1 MNIKGIIL
9 LLFICLLANFSCSSQ
24 RQSKD
29 SEIEAKQIESNYPI
43 VIKGSISKERV
54 YEIIFPL
61 VFMINKN
68 VSEDIVIF
76 SSEFTYNGKYGIKKS
91 FLYDVY
97 PLSPEG
103 KALSDKYET
112 LNHSPKEY
120 VYWVSYEPNK
130 TQGTEN
136 LIHPYLDLMKGQGKN
151 TIHIESIQ
159 ELKKTN
165 PAFLEGFLGNDSI
178 AIGYLINEKR
188 NVRYTVLPV
197 EIR

>member
-9 LLFICLLANFSCSSQ
+9 LFICLLVNFSCSSQ
-24 RQSKD
+24 RQNKD

-43 VIKGSISKERV
+43 VIKGSISKGRV

-68 VSEDIVIF
+68 VFEDIVIY
-76 SSEFTYNGKYGIKKS
+76 SSEFTYNGKYGIKKG
-91 FLYDVY
+91 FLYKY

-103 KALSDKYET
+103 KALSDKYMT

-120 VYWVSYEPNK
+120 IYWVSYEPNK

-136 LIHPYLDLMKGQGKN
+136 LIHPYLDLMKKQGKN
-151 TIHIESIQ
+151 TIYIESIQ

-197 EIR
+197 EIK